1 MMNVS
6 KPDCAVILAAGI
18 GSRLRPLTNEVPK
31 CLVECRGKK
40 IIDYQLDAYKNAG
53 ISNIVVIVGYEADKI
68 VTYLREKKDFNFEF
82 VYNHD
87 YENTNNMYS
96 FYLASYFLKGKAFV
110 LNNADLAVEVDLV
123 ERLCAAKYG
132 NMVAYD
138 ASIYNEEA
146 MKITLDSSGGH
157 VSGIAKT
164 IGPSEAA
171 GASIDFYKFSKEA
184 SVNFIEK
191 VRIIV
196 EEKMNR
202 RDWTEVALD
211 ELFREGEEIFY
222 PLDISGMKWVEI
234 DGVDDLLLAERVFS
248 DYELQLGNIENIVFD
263 LDGTIYKGNTPIEGV
278 ISRIN
283 ELSRSKR
290 IYFLTNNSSKTKVD
304 VLNVL
309 NSMGINCEVDQVI
322 ASYEVTI
329 DYLKN
334 QGINDI
340 YLLATQD
347 VENEFVKAGININ
360 SFLPEVVIFSYDKEL
375 SYKKLEKACALINS
389 GVKYIA
395 THGDMFCPTENG
407 PVPDVGAF
415 LEMIYLSTGIKC
427 SMVLGKPHE
436 QMVEKLKS
444 LGLVPEKTMVVGDR
458 LHTDIALANRFAAK
472 SALVLTGES
481 GIKDYCTTSHKV
493 DYVFASVASL

>member
-1 MMNVS
+1 
-6 KPDCAVILAAGI
+6 
-18 GSRLRPLTNEVPK
+18 
-31 CLVECRGKK
+31 
-40 IIDYQLDAYKNAG
+40 
-53 ISNIVVIVGYEADKI
+53 
-68 VTYLREKKDFNFEF
+68 
-82 VYNHD
+82 
-87 YENTNNMYS
+87 
-96 FYLASYFLKGKAFV
+96 
-110 LNNADLAVEVDLV
+110 
-123 ERLCAAKYG
+123 
-132 NMVAYD
+132 
-138 ASIYNEEA
+138 
-146 MKITLDSSGGH
+146 
-157 VSGIAKT
+157 
-164 IGPSEAA
+164 
-171 GASIDFYKFSKEA
+171 
-184 SVNFIEK
+184 
-191 VRIIV
+191 
-196 EEKMNR
+196 
-202 RDWTEVALD
+202 
-211 ELFREGEEIFY
+211 
-222 PLDISGMKWVEI
+222 MKWVEI

-329 DYLKN
+329 DYLKS

-360 SFLPEVVIFSYDKEL
+360 SSLPEVVIFSYDKEL